1 VVATTVAA
9 FCVAGFLLDPFHAEI
24 EPFRLA
30 KMNKAGPVAP
40 MSNDVLGIFATWPV
54 GPTPGA
60 GPGGIA
66 TKFVLGAGGTAEK
79 PFAAAT
85 PVLPVTVNRLDV
97 LVPWFEIQNGLIP
110 GIAETPHVL
119 TRFGSFKVARPET
132 SETRSVCLNCARA
145 IPPLAH
151 SAPKATVVNRTA

>member
-1 VVATTVAA
+1 M
-9 FCVAGFLLDPFHAEI
+9 DPFHAEI

-40 MSNDVLGIFATWPV
+40 MLKDVLGIFATCPV
-54 GPTPGA
+54 GPTPSP
-60 GPGGIA
+60 GPGGMA
-66 TKFVLGAGGTAEK
+66 TKFVSGAGGRAGK

-97 LVPWFEIQNGLIP
+97 PVPWFEIQNGLAP

-119 TRFGSFKVARPET
+119 TRFGSVEVASPEM
-132 SETRSVCLNCARA
+132 SEARFVCLNCAWA